1 LSGGEHHTEW
11 NSTYPFS
18 ALCDEYS
25 YIEGHP
31 ATKGDIVVG
40 NDVWIASGATI
51 LSGVTIGD
59 GAVIGC
65 NALVTENVE
74 PYSIVGGVPARHIK
88 YRFSEDRIEKLK
100 TIKWWELPEERIAQ
114 IVPLLQSDNIDE
126 LIKSI
131 QGGD

>member
-1 LSGGEHHTEW
+1 M
-11 NSTYPFS
+11 
-18 ALCDEYS
+18 
-25 YIEGHP
+25 
-31 ATKGDIVVG
+31 
-40 NDVWIASGATI
+40 
-51 LSGVTIGD
+51 SGVTIGD

-65 NALVTENVE
+65 NALVTDNVE

-131 QGGD
+131 QDGD